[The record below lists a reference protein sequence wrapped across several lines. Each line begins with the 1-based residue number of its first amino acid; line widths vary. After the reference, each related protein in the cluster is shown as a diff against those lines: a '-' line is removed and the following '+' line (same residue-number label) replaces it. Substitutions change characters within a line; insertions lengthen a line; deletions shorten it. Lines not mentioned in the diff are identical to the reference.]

1 MLEKFLRLK
10 VEQRRRGAVAR
21 QLQALVAQLVEEG
34 HRASLEG
41 LDARVGR
48 IAQEA
53 RDQLDGVRRRAGAED
68 LVPRVRLDLRELVLG
83 IVLVHRLD
91 LLQGG
96 CAEHLDDFDEL
107 VHAGL
112 AREERHAEEQ
122 LGEHAAHRPD
132 VDAARVVCGAK
143 YQLGGP
149 IVAGANVRHV
159 RLALDQNLGT
169 AKVAELEQVGLGVD
183 EQVLRLDVAMAH
195 AERMN
200 VRERAAELVRVQL
213 HVQQREGLLGFGVVP
228 RHAVHGLRDEVHHE
242 VQVGL
247 VRLLSFRVEI
257 VVKSS
262 HVAVVQHLHDLQL
275 TVLEALIL
283 QHLLDGDLLL
293 VLPDDRLVDHTEGA
307 VPNDTLILE
316 DPLRGVVRVLRAR
329 GGRLGDLHR
338 VDALVDGG

>member
-1 MLEKFLRLK
+1 MPSTCSAWHSQHVGKACTRVPPLC
-10 VEQRRRGAVAR
+10 AACPCPHSP
-21 QLQALVAQLVEEG
+21 
-34 HRASLEG
+34 HRAPRPHQPAPPTPPPMRSL
-41 LDARVGR
+41 LRAR
-48 IAQEA
+48 AA
-53 RDQLDGVRRRAGAED
+53 
-68 LVPRVRLDLRELVLG
+68 
-83 IVLVHRLD
+83 
-91 LLQGG
+91 
-96 CAEHLDDFDEL
+96 HLDDFDEL

-159 RLALDQNLGT
+159 RLALDQNLGA

-183 EQVLRLDVAMAH
+183 EQVLRLDVTMAH

-213 HVQQREGLLGFGVVP
+213 RTQGHVALRRANGRHLGPRGSGLGAPYLHVQQREGLLGFRVVP

-247 VRLLSFRVEI
+247 VRLRCAKGAGARRSGTRRGTGGARV
-257 VVKSS
+257 
-262 HVAVVQHLHDLQL
+262 
-275 TVLEALIL
+275 
-283 QHLLDGDLLL
+283 
-293 VLPDDRLVDHTEGA
+293 
-307 VPNDTLILE
+307 
-316 DPLRGVVRVLRAR
+316 RAR
-329 GGRLGDLHR
+329 GRAAKAECSSGSVRGQR
-338 VDALVDGG
+338 FAFSPSV